1 MKQGHQTGK
10 TRGHLEMFIQ
20 QVFKSLIALKMKWI
34 LESPREILKPE
45 DVWFHFATVNQLLID
60 ESWT

>member
-1 MKQGHQTGK
+1 
-10 TRGHLEMFIQ
+10 MFIQ

-45 DVWFHFATVNQLLID
+45 DVWFYFVTVNQLLID